1 MNGRPAGVVVKTF
14 LVQMLLCVLRVQT
27 SSYKFVSLDLVN
39 NGSKQL
45 KFLRLAKKKLFSMN
59 SNYAYTKFVVHFN
72 YI

>member
-14 LVQMLLCVLRVQT
+14 LVQMLLCVSRVHT

-45 KFLRLAKKKLFSMN
+45 KFLNRLAKK
-59 SNYAYTKFVVHFN
+59 NY
-72 YI
+72 